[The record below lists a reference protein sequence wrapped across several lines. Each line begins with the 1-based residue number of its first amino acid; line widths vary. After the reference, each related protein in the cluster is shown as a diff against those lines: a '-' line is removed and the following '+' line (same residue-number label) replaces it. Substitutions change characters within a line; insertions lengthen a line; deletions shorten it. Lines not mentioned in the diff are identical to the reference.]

1 MNNNHIDNQPSNP
14 LPSFLTGGDPILV
27 YVTAPDSETAK
38 KLINGVLE
46 RKLVACANLV
56 PGIESFFWW
65 QGSIESANEVLI
77 LFKTVY
83 AMAPQLESY
92 IRETHP
98 YEIPEFIVQTLSGG
112 SEKYLNWIRTSVG
125 YSEQSSPT
133 I

>member
-1 MNNNHIDNQPSNP
+1 MNNNHIDNQPNNL
-14 LPSFLTGGDPILV
+14 LPSFVTGSDPILV
-27 YVTAPDSETAK
+27 YVTAPDPDTAK
-38 KLINGVLE
+38 NLIRGALDK
-46 RKLVACANLV
+46 KLVACANLV

-92 IRETHP
+92 VRETHP

-125 YSEQSSPT
+125 HPEQPSPT